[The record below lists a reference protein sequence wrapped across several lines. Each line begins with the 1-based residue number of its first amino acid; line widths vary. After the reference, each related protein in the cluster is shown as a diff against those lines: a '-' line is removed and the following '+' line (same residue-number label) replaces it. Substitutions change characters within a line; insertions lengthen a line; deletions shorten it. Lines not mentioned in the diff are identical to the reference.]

1 MRGIHHSLMLATLLL
16 SAVNTTQAAPAAQC
30 SLNVLT
36 TLQLRPSSYMPMIDV
51 MIADKP
57 VGLLV
62 DTGGGMS
69 SLTKVA
75 VRELN
80 LQTGQ
85 YVSSDGTILMLKD
98 VTGQTE
104 ARQVRLPSITLGRI
118 RQEGV
123 YFMVLPGDDNAT
135 TPTVEDFAGV
145 LGTDVL
151 KNVDVEMDFGART
164 MNLIAPNQCGG
175 NVVHWQAPAI
185 AVVPITLDR
194 FGQLTFRMEL
204 DGRRVTAMLD
214 TGASTTILNLDTA
227 RRTFRIDVNGP
238 DVEKVGELTGGYS
251 ANTYRRRFKSLAFEG
266 VTMNNPMITIM
277 PNMMGGVNPGTPRTG
292 SLIRDERTGL
302 PDVILGMNVLSEM
315 HVYIAYKDRR
325 LYLTAANP
333 QPAGATAAASK

>member
-1 MRGIHHSLMLATLLL
+1 MRAIRHSFLLSTLLL
-16 SAVNTTQAAPAAQC
+16 SAVNAAPAAAAAPC
-30 SLNVLT
+30 ALTVLT
-36 TLQLRPSSYMPMIDV
+36 TIQLRPSSYMPMIDA
-51 MIADKP
+51 MIDDKP
-57 VGLLV
+57 VALLV

-85 YVSSDGTILMLKD
+85 YVSSDGTILTLKD

-104 ARQVRLPSITLGRI
+104 ALQVRLPSIMLGRI

-135 TPTVEDFAGV
+135 TPRVKDFGGI

-151 KNVDVEMDFGART
+151 KNVDVELDFGART

-175 NVVHWQAPAI
+175 HVVHWSAPAV

-214 TGASTTILNLDTA
+214 TGASTTVLNLDTA
-227 RRTFRIDVNGP
+227 RRTFRIDVNAP

-251 ANTYRRRFKSLAFEG
+251 ANTYRRRFKSISFEG
-266 VTMNNPMITIM
+266 VTVSNPMITMM
-277 PNMMGGVNPGTPRTG
+277 PNMMGNVNPGSPRTG
-292 SLIRDERTGL
+292 SLIRDERNGL

-315 HVYIAYKDRR
+315 HLYIAYKDRR
-325 LYLTAANP
+325 LHLTAASP
-333 QPAGATAAASK
+333 QPASASAAAPQ